1 MSCQCSSIQ
10 FGTVAEVLDRD
21 LLQVIDPIDDCQDV
35 EEAPEEGVLTEKR
48 SVKVSA
54 LKDRKKPID
63 AAEVLFE
70 AVYENNPQNL
80 KKPEGLE
87 EVEADA
93 TEVQAEFE
101 EVLDLKTAASCHEL
115 QNGSSIRKINESVGV
130 TAEKVLTE
138 GDMKEPSNYF
148 EECPVKVSNLKDLK
162 EPIDVV
168 TYSPILLDNKFSL
181 LEDLKEVG
189 F

>member
-1 MSCQCSSIQ
+1 MPCQCSSIQ

-63 AAEVLFE
+63 AAEASFE

-101 EVLDLKTAASCHEL
+101 EVLVLKLLPVATNCRMGL
-115 QNGSSIRKINESVGV
+115 V
-130 TAEKVLTE
+130 
-138 GDMKEPSNYF
+138 F
-148 EECPVKVSNLKDLK
+148 ERPTSRLVALRRR
-162 EPIDVV
+162 
-168 TYSPILLDNKFSL
+168 F
-181 LEDLKEVG
+181 
-189 F
+189 